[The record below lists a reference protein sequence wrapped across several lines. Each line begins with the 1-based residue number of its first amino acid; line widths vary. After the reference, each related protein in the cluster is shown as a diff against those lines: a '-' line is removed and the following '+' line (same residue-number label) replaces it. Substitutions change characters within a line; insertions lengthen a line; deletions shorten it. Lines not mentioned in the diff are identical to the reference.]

1 MPKSK
6 IIIDIDLMKLVGA
19 HLIESSR
26 TGKPAFVLDVEGS
39 RVTMRGDNKGK
50 RTPEL
55 WLRIEAV
62 ESPNMTNENT
72 HFVTEPLTNDEL
84 KQGLRSKL
92 IGAARL
98 YIIATQQ
105 PANA

>member
-6 IIIDIDLMKLVGA
+6 IILDIDLMKIVGA

-26 TGKPAFVLDVEGS
+26 SGKPAFVLDVEGS
-39 RVTMRGDNKGK
+39 RVQMRGDNKGK

-62 ESPNMTNENT
+62 ESPNMRNEQT
-72 HFVTEPLTNDEL
+72 HFVTEPLTNEEL
-84 KQGLRSKL
+84 KQGLCSSL
-92 IGAARL
+92 IGTARL
-98 YIIATQQ
+98 YILTQ
-105 PANA
+105 